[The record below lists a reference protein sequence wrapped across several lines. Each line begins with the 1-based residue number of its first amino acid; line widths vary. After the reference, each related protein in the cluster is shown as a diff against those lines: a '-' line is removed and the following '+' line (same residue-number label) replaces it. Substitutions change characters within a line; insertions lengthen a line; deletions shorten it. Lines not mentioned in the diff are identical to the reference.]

1 MDARVAGE
9 RFEKEKSVSVI
20 RLNFGSGRVLQM
32 GMGMEI
38 FNFMQTK
45 GIKCLF

>member
-1 MDARVAGE
+1 MDARIAGE

-20 RLNFGSGRVLQM
+20 RNFGPGWALQM
-32 GMGMEI
+32 GMEMEI
-38 FNFMQTK
+38 FNFTQTK